1 MNARFI
7 LVLVL
12 LVAAASADTLIEYDT
27 SNLGSGFALFGT
39 YGGSYYDSDQQFT
52 VDAGECFDKI
62 SIYYKTGAGAP
73 TGDIYVRIETTGAGQ
88 HPTGTLVKAGAWN
101 VSAGVLSGSYQWQN
115 FTLGTRV
122 CEPAD
127 ITAATAY
134 GLRVNATTQAT
145 GVYWFW
151 GIDNADTYRTTK
163 FISESPAGAN
173 NTGFDYNFQIWD
185 TGGGANDTQT
195 VNITH
200 FHNGG
205 LYYNGSH
212 FNAPLNM
219 SIRSNSA
226 LDQYSIAVFTKN
238 VSGSYSLFNNLTTG
252 FSNSTEQNT
261 TVNWKGTSE
270 NKSVCVYALL
280 TSGNGSV
287 AYSNTTDCSQMFF
300 WDDVNPTVSIT
311 TPAFDGINYERGSYI
326 PLNATFNDLNL
337 FNASYWNYYA
347 VNGTNITEKYQNFA
361 AGNTTGYFN
370 EVLPKWGVHSGTV
383 RVDACDSHTDAAWSA
398 DSIAKD
404 NKSATI
410 TKGKD
415 SVTWVI
421 GSQPTTTE
429 SRDRVKLSWSRV
441 ADAAGVI
448 DYSITV
454 LSKQAITILG
464 PTGYAGHLVTGMAWV
479 DFQDLASAGYKITV
493 LRINST
499 AVSVRV
505 YQDKLKANTVYLQD
519 PAQGG
524 LNCVYADRGY
534 DVVNYTTTVALTE
547 SGTHIAGDT
556 ETLYARYNYTNGTG
570 ITGASCNYVLDP
582 PAGGN
587 LTGAMNEAGGYNYSF
602 EPTMTGTWDAYVT
615 CNATDHDSHTAHT
628 SFTLTA
634 QPTTLQVYEPAS
646 GTFNIN
652 DGMTVQV
659 AYNYSNGTFI
669 TGAACNATVHQ
680 PTGGN
685 VTSAL
690 GETAV
695 DYTGG
700 FFLLELGV
708 TDWSVECAASG
719 AAFKTGNGA
728 LTVYP
733 LNSSMSAGIAGVFSI
748 GENLT
753 FFSNYSYLNGTYLP
767 AATCNLTVL
776 DPILVNTTFVMPDLG
791 WQ

>member
-1 MNARFI
+1 VWNITAF
-7 LVLVL
+7 
-12 LVAAASADTLIEYDT
+12 
-27 SNLGSGFALFGT
+27 
-39 YGGSYYDSDQQFT
+39 
-52 VDAGECFDKI
+52 
-62 SIYYKTGAGAP
+62 
-73 TGDIYVRIETTGAGQ
+73 TTGI
-88 HPTGTLVKAGAWN
+88 GT
-101 VSAGVLSGSYQWQN
+101 
-115 FTLGTRV
+115 
-122 CEPAD
+122 
-127 ITAATAY
+127 
-134 GLRVNATTQAT
+134 
-145 GVYWFW
+145 
-151 GIDNADTYRTTK
+151 
-163 FISESPAGAN
+163 
-173 NTGFDYNFQIWD
+173 
-185 TGGGANDTQT
+185 NDTQT

-226 LDQYSIAVFTKN
+226 LGQYSIAVFTKN

-270 NKSVCVYALL
+270 NKSVCAYAML
-280 TSGNGSV
+280 TSANGSV
-287 AYSNTTDCSQMFF
+287 AYSNATDCSQMFF

-311 TPAFDGINYERGSYI
+311 VPASDGIQYQRGSYI
-326 PLNATFNDLNL
+326 PLNATFNDANL

-383 RVDACDSHTDAAWSA
+383 RVDVCDSHTDAAWAA

-499 AVSVRV
+499 AVNVRV

-570 ITGASCNYVLDP
+570 VTGASCNYVLDP
-582 PAGGN
+582 PAGAN
-587 LTGAMNEAGGYNYSF
+587 LTGSMNEAGGYNYSF

-615 CNATDHDSHTAHT
+615 CNATDHDSHTAHA
-628 SFTLTA
+628 SWVLTA
-634 QPTTLQVYEPAS
+634 QPTTLQVYQPVLT
-646 GTFNIN
+646 TFSIN
-652 DGMTVQV
+652 DGLDVQV
-659 AYNYSNGTFI
+659 AYNYTNGTLVP
-669 TGAACNATVHQ
+669 GAACNATYH
-680 PTGGN
+680 PFSGGN
-685 VTSAL
+685 QTTAL
-690 GETAV
+690 AETAV
-695 DYTGG
+695 DYTGA
-700 FFLLELGV
+700 FDLLELGQV
-708 TDWSVECAASG
+708 DWSVECAASG

-728 LTVYP
+728 LTVYR

-753 FFSNYSYLNGTYLP
+753 FYSNYSYLNGTYLP

-791 WQ
+791 WQYAVTTSFGLVGNYGYEIDCAYGSNVTMQRFSSVFVLLASLPTFDVWAGLTPINSCSNSTDYISTWSTAFGGVNYTKTAPTHCTYGCSSDSELGAYCNPAPFSTAILLVLGILAFLVVVWWLAR